1 MKSNRQRRGQFVII
15 AVMLTAIMIVSIGA
29 LMHGAITYYKHEP
42 WEEYSTLIG
51 DIEINSRRVV
61 ELSLAS
67 YTTGQNTTD
76 IKNNLEKWKHDLTNI
91 YTSSGITLT
100 YSAYEPVKSSTSK
113 WGANFK
119 LNIASIGLEG
129 YEFSIET
136 ELRFTVSGST
146 VSPFNITAV
155 VTNENNEPV
164 TDLRAESF
172 TINGNI
178 KPTVVSPYYNDNT
191 LVYSI
196 QFTGTFPATVEVK
209 DSRGIVAVGIC
220 P

>member
-1 MKSNRQRRGQFVII
+1 MKTSRQRKGQFVII

-67 YTTGQNTTD
+67 YTTGQNITN
-76 IKNNLEKWKHDLTNI
+76 IKNNLERWKNDLADI

-100 YSAYEPVKSSTSK
+100 YSAGEPVKSLTSA
-113 WGANFK
+113 WGADFT
-119 LNIASIGLEG
+119 LNIASIGLKG
-129 YEFSIET
+129 YKFSIET
-136 ELRFTVSGST
+136 KLRLTVSTTS
-146 VSPFNITAV
+146 VAPYNITAV
-155 VTNENNEPV
+155 VTNENNEPI

-172 TINGNI
+172 TINNSTH
-178 KPTVVSPYYNDNT
+178 PTVVSPYYNNNT
-191 LVYSI
+191 LVYCI
-196 QFTGTFPATVEVK
+196 QFKGTFPATVEVK
-209 DSRGIVAVGIC
+209 DSRGIVAVGYVG
-220 P
+220 